1 MSVIN
6 LPLGAF
12 AGSVGSSS
20 GSSSKPF
27 SSSSSVVSSSTV
39 SLFMS
44 TSSSSS
50 HSPESG
56 LKNHFPTNISP
67 AVEPVRE
74 PSGFK
79 VRSPRRTSSSCPR
92 SSLMFPSSSKK
103 ISPISPRGPK
113 ICPLAST
120 QAFPSSSLLTKLPS
134 SSKRGILMGFPFT
147 SKLTGILRSIHVP
160 SVGLVVITIGKG
172 RLSGPI

>member
-1 MSVIN
+1 M
-6 LPLGAF
+6 
-12 AGSVGSSS
+12 GSSS
-20 GSSSKPF
+20 GSSVKPP
-27 SSSSSVVSSSTV
+27 SSSPSVVLSSVVSVRPSS
-39 SLFMS
+39 SPSSKPISPREAS
-44 TSSSSS
+44 TSSC
-50 HSPESG
+50 HSPVSG

-74 PSGFK
+74 PSGFR

-147 SKLTGILRSIHVP
+147 SKLTGIFRSIHVP
-160 SVGLVVITIGKG
+160 SFGLVVMTIGKG